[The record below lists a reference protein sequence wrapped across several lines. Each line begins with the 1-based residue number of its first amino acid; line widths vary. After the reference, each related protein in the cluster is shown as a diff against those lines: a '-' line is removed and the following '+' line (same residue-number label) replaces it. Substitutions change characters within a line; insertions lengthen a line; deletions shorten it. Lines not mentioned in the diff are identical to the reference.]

1 MNSVAKC
8 MLVPLLQN
16 FKGHN
21 VRFGSNKLVRLTLA
35 NSFTLGQSL
44 RVNEEPTQGALTEG
58 EG

>member
-21 VRFGSNKLVRLTLA
+21 VRFGNNKLVRLTLA
-35 NSFTLGQSL
+35 NSFTLDQSL
-44 RVNEEPTQGALTEG
+44 RNSY
-58 EG
+58 